1 MRSVFFQKIRGVY
14 AASILTAAA
23 ILIDSTAHA
32 ESAHGIAMYGEP
44 ALPHDFVSL
53 PYANPDAPKG
63 GAIVLGNTGGF
74 DSLNPYIAKGTVP
87 WQLRFFTHES
97 LMGRT
102 QEEPFALYGLIAESI
117 NTNEDRTWVEFTLHS
132 EATFSDDSPI
142 TVEDV
147 IWSFETLGTE
157 GHPRYRGLWS
167 KISSVEQTGP
177 SSVRFT
183 FGEEN
188 RELALLVGM
197 RPILQKSQWEGKEFA
212 DAKIA
217 DIPMGS
223 GPYVIT
229 KYDAGRSVQLTRNE
243 NYWGADLPLRSGTN
257 NFGQITLDFYG
268 DSTAQDEAFKAGQV
282 SAQREFNAERWNSR
296 YDFPRAVA
304 GNVVKT
310 EIPHKKPSGMTGFV
324 MNSRRAPFD
333 DWRVREALIQAFNFE
348 FINGALTGGAQPRI
362 TSYFS
367 NSLLAMQE
375 GQAQGRT
382 AELLAPFAADMPPG
396 LMEGYVLPV
405 SNGSE
410 RNRQGL
416 RNAIA
421 LLKEAG
427 WEPVDGM
434 MQNADGESLSL
445 TILLAQGKSE
455 HKAIADLYLGALKRL
470 GVAAEVETVDNAQY
484 VERTGKFDFD
494 VTYYRRSLSLSPG
507 NEQQFYWGSPSAS
520 MEGSRNLMGAQSSAV
535 DTMVDAMLKA
545 GSQGD
550 FVAAVRGL
558 DRALMTGRYVIPF
571 WQFTTGRIAHVK
583 EMKYPENLPIY
594 GDGPYYM
601 PEVWWWED

>member
-1 MRSVFFQKIRGVY
+1 MRSVFFQKFRGVY
-14 AASILTAAA
+14 AASILTTAA
-23 ILIDSTAHA
+23 ILIDSAAHA

-44 ALPHDFVSL
+44 ALPQDFVSL

-102 QEEPFALYGLIAESI
+102 QDEPFALYGLIAESI
-117 NTNEDRTWVEFTLHS
+117 NTDEDRTWVEFTLRS
-132 EATFSDDSPI
+132 EAKFADDSPI

-243 NYWGADLPLRSGTN
+243 NYWGADLPLRRGTN
-257 NFGQITLDFYG
+257 NFDQITLDFYG

-282 SAQREFNAERWNSR
+282 YAQREFNAERWNSR
-296 YDFPRAVA
+296 YDFPRALA
-304 GNVVKT
+304 GDVVKT

-375 GQAQGRT
+375 GQVQGRT

-405 SNGSE
+405 SDGSE

-416 RNAIA
+416 RSAIA
-421 LLKEAG
+421 LLKEVG

-520 MEGSRNLMGAQSSAV
+520 MEGSRNLMGAQSPAV
-535 DTMVDAMLKA
+535 DAMVDAMLKA
-545 GSQGD
+545 GSQDD

>member
-1 MRSVFFQKIRGVY
+1 
-14 AASILTAAA
+14 
-23 ILIDSTAHA
+23 
-32 ESAHGIAMYGEP
+32 MYGEP

-63 GAIVLGNTGGF
+63 GTIVLGNTGGF

-102 QEEPFALYGLIAESI
+102 QDEPFALYGLIAESI
-117 NTNEDRTWVEFTLHS
+117 NTNEDRTWVEFTLRP

-197 RPILQKSQWEGKEFA
+197 RPILQKSQWKGKEFA

-243 NYWGADLPLRSGTN
+243 KYWGADLPLRRGTN
-257 NFGQITLDFYG
+257 NFDQITLDFYG
-268 DSTAQDEAFKAGQV
+268 DSTAQGEAFKAGQV

-296 YDFPRAVA
+296 YEFPRALA

-470 GVAAEVETVDNAQY
+470 GIIAEVETVDNAQY

-535 DTMVDAMLKA
+535 DAMVNAMLKA

>member
-1 MRSVFFQKIRGVY
+1 MRSVFFQKFRGVY
-14 AASILTAAA
+14 AASILTTAA
-23 ILIDSTAHA
+23 ILIDSAAHA

-44 ALPHDFVSL
+44 ALPQDFVSL

-102 QEEPFALYGLIAESI
+102 QDEPFALYGLIAGSI
-117 NTNEDRTWVEFTLHS
+117 NTDEDRSWVEFTLRA
-132 EATFSDDSPI
+132 EAKFSDDSPI

-197 RPILQKSQWEGKEFA
+197 RPILQKSQWEGQEFA

-243 NYWGADLPLRSGTN
+243 NYWGADLPLRRGTN
-257 NFGQITLDFYG
+257 NFDQITLDFYG

-304 GNVVKT
+304 GDVVKT

-348 FINGALTGGAQPRI
+348 FINSALTGGAQPRI

-382 AELLAPFAADMPPG
+382 AELLAP
-396 LMEGYVLPV
+396 L
-405 SNGSE
+405 
-410 RNRQGL
+410 QQTCL
-416 RNAIA
+416 RA
-421 LLKEAG
+421 
-427 WEPVDGM
+427 
-434 MQNADGESLSL
+434 
-445 TILLAQGKSE
+445 
-455 HKAIADLYLGALKRL
+455 
-470 GVAAEVETVDNAQY
+470 
-484 VERTGKFDFD
+484 
-494 VTYYRRSLSLSPG
+494 
-507 NEQQFYWGSPSAS
+507 
-520 MEGSRNLMGAQSSAV
+520 
-535 DTMVDAMLKA
+535 
-545 GSQGD
+545 
-550 FVAAVRGL
+550 
-558 DRALMTGRYVIPF
+558 
-571 WQFTTGRIAHVK
+571 
-583 EMKYPENLPIY
+583 
-594 GDGPYYM
+594 
-601 PEVWWWED
+601 

>member
-14 AASILTAAA
+14 AASILTTAA

-63 GAIVLGNTGGF
+63 GTIVLGNTGGF

-102 QEEPFALYGLIAESI
+102 QDEPFALYGLIAESI
-117 NTNEDRTWVEFTLHS
+117 NTNEDRTWVEFTLRP

-197 RPILQKSQWEGKEFA
+197 RPILQKSQWKGKEFA

-243 NYWGADLPLRSGTN
+243 KYWGADLPLRRGTN
-257 NFGQITLDFYG
+257 NFDQITLDFYG
-268 DSTAQDEAFKAGQV
+268 DSTAQGEAFKAGQV

-296 YDFPRAVA
+296 YDFPRALA

-470 GVAAEVETVDNAQY
+470 GIIAEVETVDNAQY

-535 DTMVDAMLKA
+535 DAMVNAMLKA